1 MKSFAVLAT
10 ASFAAATRTHSKDL
24 YEGMPTF
31 PSQYMPIDNL
41 YSGSAPEY
49 TFNDDYYFDDA
60 YTPDYATPQ
69 DTAEDYTPSPTPVV
83 TTYAA
88 PSGD

>member
-24 YEGMPTF
+24 YEGMPAF
-31 PSQYMPIDNL
+31 PSQYMPIEDM

-49 TFNDDYYFDDA
+49 AFDDDYYFDDA
-60 YTPDYATPQ
+60 YSQDYAAPQ
-69 DTAEDYTPSPTPVV
+69 DTEEE
-83 TTYAA
+83 
-88 PSGD
+88 